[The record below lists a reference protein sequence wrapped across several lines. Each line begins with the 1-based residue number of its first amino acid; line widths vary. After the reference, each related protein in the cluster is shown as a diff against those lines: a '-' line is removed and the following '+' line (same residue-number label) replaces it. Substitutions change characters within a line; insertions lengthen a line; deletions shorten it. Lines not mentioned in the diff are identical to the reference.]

1 MCGGCVTLVG
11 CVAGSYARGGCT
23 PCGWLGWWKWW
34 AYCVRALGCCGVVW
48 CCTML
53 CCTVPAVGHQR
64 GATASPCAVLLATTV
79 LWLMYLDNL
88 VSGVVVYLPLVAFVG
103 EMALFTLAWCACHH
117 GGAIAHRSTTC
128 WCRPCEWAGKHEQ
141 LTACFATA
149 ALLRVR
155 RGRIALVA
163 LHSC

>member
-1 MCGGCVTLVG
+1 MTLVG
-11 CVAGSYARGGCT
+11 FVAGSYARGGCT
-23 PCGWLGWWKWW
+23 QCGWPGWWKWW
-34 AYCVRALGCCGVVW
+34 AYCVRALGCCA
-48 CCTML
+48 
-53 CCTVPAVGHQR
+53 VPAVGHQR

-163 LHSC
+163 LHSR